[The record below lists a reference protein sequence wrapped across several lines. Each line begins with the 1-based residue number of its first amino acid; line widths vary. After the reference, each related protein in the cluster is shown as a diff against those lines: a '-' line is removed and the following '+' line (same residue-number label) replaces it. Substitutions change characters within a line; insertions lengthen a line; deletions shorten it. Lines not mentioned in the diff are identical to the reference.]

1 MVAAGLLSIWDTSK
15 RGPKPFDLRLDFNTG
30 VWLIPTSFG
39 SRMMNQEIK
48 KIDKPWGYELIF
60 AHTDNYVGKV
70 LVIHKGE
77 ELSLQYHEKKE
88 ETIYVAKGK
97 LEVIFEDKTFVLD
110 VGQTLH
116 IAPQKKHRMKALEET
131 EVFEVSTP
139 ELDDVVRLKDH
150 YGRA

>member
-1 MVAAGLLSIWDTSK
+1 
-15 RGPKPFDLRLDFNTG
+15 
-30 VWLIPTSFG
+30 
-39 SRMMNQEIK
+39 MNQEIK